1 MVIPVKLPYI
11 SERLNYRITNIFRK
25 ENIPVRIA
33 HRSHTLRRALSHNS
47 TERTCTRDKS
57 PISNTKLCL
66 RRNAVYQITCK
77 NCIGSTTLSIHDR
90 IREHLNNN
98 NSSVKKHIS
107 LCQNKGYKDIKIKTI
122 VYENDPANLRL
133 FEAFYIRKC
142 KPALNSREECSEFAD
157 LLFKLCFN
165 DCLMIALILS
175 SYISRNAL
183 FYDTYSLDLFIHIL
197 YIYISTR

>member
-1 MVIPVKLPYI
+1 MSNQVSRNLKLPYV

-47 TERTCTRDKS
+47 TECTRTRDKC

-66 RRNAVYQITCK
+66 RRNAVYKITCK
-77 NCIGSTTLSIHDR
+77 NCNQHYIGSTTRFTHDR

-107 LCQNKGYKDIKIKTI
+107 LCQNKGYKSIEIKTI
-122 VYENDPANLRL
+122 VYENYPANLRL
-133 FEAFYIRKC
+133 FEALYIRKC

-157 LLFKLCFN
+157 LLF
-165 DCLMIALILS
+165 
-175 SYISRNAL
+175 
-183 FYDTYSLDLFIHIL
+183 
-197 YIYISTR
+197 